1 MSRTVGA
8 GAIGHSTKPIS
19 SVCLSV
25 SVCGTC
31 SCSYKCI
38 LVCACVCMG
47 AEEDAG
53 GGGGLALSFPPLF
66 FNSRVCSSL
75 LSVVIN
81 IMTQINFGEEKFFLV
96 CR

>member
-1 MSRTVGA
+1 MRSPRDRLNNALLTLNFLMSMRQV
-8 GAIGHSTKPIS
+8 
-19 SVCLSV
+19 
-25 SVCGTC
+25 
-31 SCSYKCI
+31 
-38 LVCACVCMG
+38 
-47 AEEDAG
+47 AELLG